1 MKILVTGGTGF
12 TGTALVRRL
21 LSDGHSVVVL
31 DQKEGLAGA
40 ELKRRGA
47 EVILVAPRGGGREIE
62 VKLPERFT
70 LNPSVRGAVKTAP
83 GVVLVEDL

>member
-47 EVILVAPRGGGREIE
+47 EVILGTVTDREVVARAAAVR
-62 VKLPERFT
+62 T
-70 LNPSVRGAVKTAP
+70 LRVPST
-83 GVVLVEDL
+83 LTS